1 MRIFLA
7 ENPRHMATLRS
18 AIAHQQAESIEKTAH
33 SLKGELGYM
42 GVPRLVQ
49 KARELEE
56 MGRKGD
62 LEQATVLFTTLETE
76 MAALVAAVRNIHS
89 EQSRPEFAA
98 KSIGRNQ

>member
-1 MRIFLA
+1 
-7 ENPRHMATLRS
+7 
-18 AIAHQQAESIEKTAH
+18 
-33 SLKGELGYM
+33 
-42 GVPRLVQ
+42 
-49 KARELEE
+49 